1 MPLLVA
7 SLLAPLLALLLLV
20 PELVA
25 EGIPVAV
32 LEDDEDEADEDDDV
46 ELDELD
52 DELDDTSGESDAPN
66 VCLPVLRSCPMIL
79 KLALFTPRVWV
90 PVRTLN
96 QQGVADVKFRS
107 IAIVELN
114 PVAFC
119 W

>member
-1 MPLLVA
+1 LVA

-32 LEDDEDEADEDDDV
+32 LEDDADDEDEADGDDDV

-52 DELDDTSGESDAPN
+52 DELDDTSGESDGPN
-66 VCLPVLRSCPMIL
+66 VCLPVLRSCPMTL

-96 QQGVADVKFRS
+96 QQGVADVKLRS
-107 IAIVELN
+107 IATVELN
-114 PVAFC
+114 PGAFC